1 MSDSFNVIDSNSL
14 SKEQIKTLQDVAL
27 YLESINQPMISELIK
42 QKYALKD
49 FKLYDMNLSDFAK
62 KCEEYNLSYAI
73 QGYVSEGD
81 VRYPILC
88 ITEDIRK
95 FDEFLSKTHQ

>member
-1 MSDSFNVIDSNSL
+1 
-14 SKEQIKTLQDVAL
+14 
-27 YLESINQPMISELIK
+27 
-42 QKYALKD
+42 
-49 FKLYDMNLSDFAK
+49 MNLSDFAK
-62 KCEEYNLSYAI
+62 KCKEYNLSYAI